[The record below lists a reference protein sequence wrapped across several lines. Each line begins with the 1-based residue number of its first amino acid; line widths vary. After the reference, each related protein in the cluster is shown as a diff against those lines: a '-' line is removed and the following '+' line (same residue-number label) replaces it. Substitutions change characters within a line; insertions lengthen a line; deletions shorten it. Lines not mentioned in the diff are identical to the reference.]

1 MDQLYRRSESI
12 LRRVSLDSV
21 RPLYDDIDWE
31 VNMVALLGARGV
43 GKTTLLLQRLRQLDL
58 PSREGLYVDLGDIYF
73 QENRILDFI
82 TTFVEQGG
90 RYLFL
95 DEVHR
100 YGYGTWAQEL
110 KQAYDI
116 YHGEIKIAFTGSSAI
131 QILQQKADLSRR
143 ARLFHIGG
151 LSFREY
157 LLLAHDIRLPRLAWE
172 EILND
177 HRKLSNTLL
186 SEPNFHPLPYLQEY
200 WLDGYYPFFLSDP
213 GGYQDRLSVVLQL
226 VLESDIPAILDQGR
240 VDYQK
245 ISRLLFAIASS
256 LPFKPNIEKLGSRL
270 GMARETILK
279 YLELLERAD
288 IITTLR
294 REEKGVASLGK
305 PDKIYLNNN
314 NLLHTLAPNQI
325 QIGTLRETFFLAQLH
340 TLTRRPA
347 IPRPEVRLPKRGDF
361 AFLNQAQRYLFKVG
375 GPNKGIGQIGLKENH
390 YVVADVESSVTAHVI
405 PLWLFGLLN

>member
-1 MDQLYRRSESI
+1 MEQLYRRSESI
-12 LRRVSLDSV
+12 MRRVSLDFV

-95 DEVHR
+95 DKVHR

-116 YHGEIKIAFTGSSAI
+116 YQGEIKIAFTGSSAI

-186 SEPNFHPLPYLQEY
+186 SEPGFHPLPYLQEY

-213 GGYQDRLSVVLQL
+213 GGYQDRLSVVL
-226 VLESDIPAILDQGR
+226 
-240 VDYQK
+240 
-245 ISRLLFAIASS
+245 
-256 LPFKPNIEKLGSRL
+256 
-270 GMARETILK
+270 
-279 YLELLERAD
+279 
-288 IITTLR
+288 
-294 REEKGVASLGK
+294 
-305 PDKIYLNNN
+305 
-314 NLLHTLAPNQI
+314 
-325 QIGTLRETFFLAQLH
+325 
-340 TLTRRPA
+340 
-347 IPRPEVRLPKRGDF
+347 
-361 AFLNQAQRYLFKVG
+361 
-375 GPNKGIGQIGLKENH
+375 
-390 YVVADVESSVTAHVI
+390 
-405 PLWLFGLLN
+405 